1 MARSAAKAMT
11 ENIVSEAGFYRKVNI
26 EKNAF
31 RSVKEDA
38 EQIGV
43 VNVIVTYD
51 HVVEEIVYEMA
62 KLMAENLDALPKLN
76 PLFKT
81 TESLFE
87 PLRTKGA
94 AAFEFAGVP
103 LHPGALQAYQELGW
117 FK

>member
-1 MARSAAKAMT
+1 MGRSAAKAMT
-11 ENIVSEAGFYRKVNI
+11 ENIVSEAGFYRKGKI
-26 EKNAF
+26 EKNTF
-31 RSVKEDA
+31 HGIKEDA

-81 TESLFE
+81 TASLFE

-103 LHPGALQAYQELGW
+103 LHPGALRAYQELGW
-117 FK
+117 LK